1 MYTLLDIKYTI
12 NKDLSYSTGNSAQYS
27 VITYTGKESEKEWT
41 CGYVTESLC
50 CTPEANTTLSINH
63 DPIFNKIFSIW
74 TSSHL
79 LPTQFPHQLEL
90 KTILSEEA
98 EQPRRKGPKT
108 MTGGTPHA
116 PLMQWPRQRIRAK
129 AKAAVS
135 TIQTEHLSQL
145 FNMSRQAAKSAEESL
160 Q

>member
-1 MYTLLDIKYTI
+1 MGAGINIYTLLDIKYII

-41 CGYVTESLC
+41 YAYVTESLC

-63 DPIFNKIFSIW
+63 APIFNKIFSVW

-79 LPTQFPHQLEL
+79 PPTQFPHQLEL

-98 EQPRRKGPKT
+98 ERPRRNGPQT
-108 MTGGTPHA
+108 MTAGTPHA
-116 PLMQWPRQRIRAK
+116 PLMQWPSQIFRAK

-135 TIQTEHLSQL
+135 TTQTEPLSQP
-145 FNMSRQAAKSAEESL
+145 FNVSR
-160 Q
+160 